1 MLLKNLENKI
11 KLGLIVSI
19 GSFLTAIIIVIIGL
33 NFAIKLVNES
43 RRNIYVLDNGIPML
57 VHQTD
62 QDVNRLVEYKSHVN
76 LFHSLFFTLPPDDE
90 FMKNNIGKAMYLID
104 KSGAIEYN
112 NLKEKG
118 YYNAILASSA
128 VMSIKTDSIQV
139 DMDKMTFTYYGIQR
153 IERETRIL
161 TRELITTGSIK
172 DVLRSDNNPH
182 GCLITNWKTVLNKD
196 INDVQKRSF

>member
-1 MLLKNLENKI
+1 MKNLENKI

-33 NFAIKLVNES
+33 NFAINLVKES
-43 RRNIYVLDNGIPML
+43 RRNIYVLDNGVPML

-62 QDVNRLVEYKSHVN
+62 QDVNRQVEYKSHVN
-76 LFHSLFFTLPPDDE
+76 LFHLLFFTLPPDDE

-128 VMSIKTDSIQV
+128 VMSIKTDSIQI
-139 DMDKMTFTYYGIQR
+139 DANKMTFTYYGIQR

-182 GCLITNWKTVLNKD
+182 GCLIINWKTVLNKD
-196 INDVQKRSF
+196 ISDVQKRTF

>member
-11 KLGLIVSI
+11 KLALIVSI
-19 GSFLTAIIIVIIGL
+19 GSFVSAISIIIIGF
-33 NFAIKLVNES
+33 NFATSLVNES
-43 RRNIYVLDNGIPML
+43 RKNIYVLDNGIPML
-57 VHQTD
+57 VRQTS

-76 LFHSLFFTLPPDDE
+76 LFHLLFFTLPPDDE

-128 VMSIKTDSIQV
+128 VMSIKTDSIRI

-182 GCLITNWKTVLNKD
+182 GCLIINWKTILNKD
-196 INDVQKRSF
+196 ISDVEKRTF